1 MLDLVGWHEVNTAPA
16 PRSCGIVRASFR
28 LLERQWRD
36 ESLYAVAVHTR
47 VPFVR

>member
-16 PRSCGIVRASFR
+16 PWSCGIVRASFR
-28 LLERQWRD
+28 FLERRWCD
-36 ESLYAVAVHTR
+36 EPLYTVAVHTR